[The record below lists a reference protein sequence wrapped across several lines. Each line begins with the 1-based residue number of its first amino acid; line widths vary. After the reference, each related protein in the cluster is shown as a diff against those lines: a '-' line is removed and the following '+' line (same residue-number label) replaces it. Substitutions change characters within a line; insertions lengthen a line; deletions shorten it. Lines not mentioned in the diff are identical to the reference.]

1 MTKRVNPNCTSE
13 QVKEAFKVIQSTST
27 SDDPSSK
34 KGKVHVDTIVKHL
47 TSYGSESEELK
58 MSEERA
64 RELVMQM
71 EVDHD
76 GYINYEEYVDMM
88 MNW

>member
-1 MTKRVNPNCTSE
+1 MTKRVNPDNYSST
-13 QVKEAFKVIQSTST
+13 QIKEAFKVFQDISGST
-27 SDDPSSK
+27 
-34 KGKVHVDTIVKHL
+34 KGKVHVDDIVKYI
-47 TSYGSESEELK
+47 TKWGSDEK

-64 RELVMQM
+64 RKLVSQL
-71 EVDHD
+71 EIDHE